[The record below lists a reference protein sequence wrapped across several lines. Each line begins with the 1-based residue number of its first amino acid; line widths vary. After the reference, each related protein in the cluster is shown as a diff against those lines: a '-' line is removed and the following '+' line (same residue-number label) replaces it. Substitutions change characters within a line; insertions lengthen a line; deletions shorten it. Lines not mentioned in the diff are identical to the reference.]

1 MIIAC
6 PKETHINENRVAI
19 VPSSVKEY
27 LKSGLDISIESD
39 AGINSYFTNKE
50 YLDNGAKIISDKR
63 ELLNKADIIVKV
75 NPPTAEEAQLLR
87 NESTFVSLFQT
98 LKEKE
103 IIDIFIQKK
112 LLLFQCI

>member
-39 AGINSYFTNKE
+39 AGINSYFTKYN
-50 YLDNGAKIISDKR
+50 LIIR
-63 ELLNKADIIVKV
+63 
-75 NPPTAEEAQLLR
+75 R
-87 NESTFVSLFQT
+87 W
-98 LKEKE
+98 
-103 IIDIFIQKK
+103 
-112 LLLFQCI
+112 